1 MRPAPT
7 RGFLHDPR
15 HGQWAVLALLVLAG
29 VLGAALVHYDWQR
42 VADDAFI
49 AFRYARNL
57 QAGLGLVWNAG
68 ERVEGFSSPLWLG
81 LLILGRLS
89 GVPLP
94 AWAGGLGVLFLAL
107 SLLLVWRVAARL
119 SGAGLPAAAACAVA
133 AALYPLQHWA
143 ASGLETTLFAALVTA
158 AVWGLVAGQPLAGA
172 GEAGMRPGR
181 ASLPYW
187 WYLVAAALGLAR
199 PEGPVLAGLL
209 VVLGGLAHGRAA
221 WAWQRVAVAGA
232 PVLAWLLFRRF
243 YYGDWLPN
251 PYYAKATGELVPR
264 MVRGLL
270 YAFWGITAWL
280 AAVLA
285 TRLAGPFD
293 RRVVAA
299 LGFLAAPLAMVIG
312 AGGDWMWHGRLLA
325 PVLPGLAA
333 IAVAAVARARAQQR
347 AAALLACGLA
357 FLPFAPSPSVLGAA
371 LGGRR
376 IAAGS
381 FQEGTLAQ
389 ASLAAAGFVR
399 EHYPPDA
406 LVAVNH
412 AGALPYQL
420 PNPVIDMTGLCDW
433 HIAHE
438 RQGGLHQKFDP
449 VYVLARR
456 PDLVVLNSKVRP
468 GSEGIWYHKGY
479 WQGETALVDEPGW
492 QAYRPVEVYWPW
504 RWGDR
509 GEQRFIVLYQRVA
522 R

>member
-1 MRPAPT
+1 
-7 RGFLHDPR
+7 
-15 HGQWAVLALLVLAG
+15 
-29 VLGAALVHYDWQR
+29 
-42 VADDAFI
+42 
-49 AFRYARNL
+49 
-57 QAGLGLVWNAG
+57 VWNAG

-158 AVWGLVAGQPLAGA
+158 AVWGLVAGQPLEGA

-293 RRVVAA
+293 RRAVAA

-325 PVLPGLAA
+325 PVLPGLCPRAA
-333 IAVAAVARARAQQR
+333 EGGGAAGVRVGLSPLRPQPISARRGPGRTADRRGLLSGGNAGPSFAGGGGLRARALSTR
-347 AAALLACGLA
+347 CLGGGESRRCAAL
-357 FLPFAPSPSVLGAA
+357 S
-371 LGGRR
+371 
-376 IAAGS
+376 IA
-381 FQEGTLAQ
+381 
-389 ASLAAAGFVR
+389 
-399 EHYPPDA
+399 
-406 LVAVNH
+406 
-412 AGALPYQL
+412 
-420 PNPVIDMTGLCDW
+420 
-433 HIAHE
+433 
-438 RQGGLHQKFDP
+438 
-449 VYVLARR
+449 
-456 PDLVVLNSKVRP
+456 
-468 GSEGIWYHKGY
+468 
-479 WQGETALVDEPGW
+479 
-492 QAYRPVEVYWPW
+492 
-504 RWGDR
+504 
-509 GEQRFIVLYQRVA
+509 
-522 R
+522 